1 MVLLLIF
8 SISCFLYPAVSDF
21 INSSFN
27 DSTINDYNENI
38 KTTSDKEIENFLF
51 SAKQY
56 NKAIATEYFNNSTDT
71 DTEYKKIISDYYNIL
86 NIKDGLIGYIEIPSI
101 NVKLP
106 IYHGENEDVLKKG
119 AAHLENTSFPIGGI
133 DTHAC
138 ISAHSGYPTQKFF
151 DDIDE
156 LKTDDTIT
164 VNVLNRKIHYKVYGK
179 EVVEPSDISKLSVKH
194 GKDIMTLITCYPY
207 GINSHRLLVNA
218 ERYEPAENGGENKED
233 VVIHTDL
240 KRDFTAPLIG
250 SILAVVAS
258 LVVINIIRRYAAKKE
273 RSGDFEEIKDS

>member
-1 MVLLLIF
+1 MVLLLLF
-8 SISCFLYPAVSDF
+8 SVSCFLYPAVSDF

-27 DSTINDYNENI
+27 DSAINDYNENI
-38 KTTSDKEIENFLF
+38 KTTSDEKIDKFLF
-51 SAKQY
+51 SARQY

-71 DTEYKKIISDYYNIL
+71 EYKKIISNYYNIL
-86 NIKDGLIGYIEIPSI
+86 NIKDGLIGYIDIPSI
-101 NVKLP
+101 KVKLP

-119 AAHLENTSFPIGGI
+119 AAHLEKTSFPIGGK

-156 LKTDDTIT
+156 LKADDTIT

-179 EVVEPSDISKLSVKH
+179 EVVEPSDINKLNVEH
-194 GKDIMTLITCYPY
+194 GKDIITLITCYPY

-218 ERYEPAENGGENKED
+218 ERYEPTENAQDPNKD
-233 VVIHTDL
+233 VVIHADL
-240 KRDFTAPLIG
+240 KRDSTAPLIG
-250 SILAVVAS
+250 SILAVVAT
-258 LVVINIIRRYAAKKE
+258 LAVINIIRRNSAKKE
-273 RSGDFEEIKDS
+273 RSGNFEQNKDN